1 LVFCASIVRV
11 GLCLIRELAIRA
23 QTFAL
28 PFPREASQIH
38 LNRRVN
44 ASLGSAWLN
53 RGDAVTL

>member
-1 LVFCASIVRV
+1 
-11 GLCLIRELAIRA
+11 LCLIRELIRELAIRA

-38 LNRRVN
+38 LDRRVN
-44 ASLGSAWLN
+44 VSLGSAWLN